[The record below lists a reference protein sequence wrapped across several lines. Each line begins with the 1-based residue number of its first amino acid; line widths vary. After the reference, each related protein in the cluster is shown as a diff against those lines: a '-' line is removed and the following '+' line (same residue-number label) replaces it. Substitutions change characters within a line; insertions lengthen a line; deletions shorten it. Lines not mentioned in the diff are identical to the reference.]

1 MAKLT
6 LIRFSLL
13 SLSTYNK
20 KKLIN
25 ILNIGIF
32 ISLFALSAS
41 ILSIFFE
48 TKIDKIE
55 KKMIYDDINKV
66 VYNDVLFQTS
76 RYIKNT
82 DSLLDDIFHQTSL
95 KLLLEKSISD
105 KLLISKREIF
115 YTQFFLLKT
124 KVEYNKN
131 FIDSALKNSI
141 IVADQEDDLILIKK
155 FRDKYDDLLKK
166 IDEIN
171 FDRNTHDYEK
181 QPPRDK
187 NNNYN
192 ETNHSLEE
200 WYSYYE
206 ILIKRQ
212 IDILIF
218 QKTFF
223 YDFNIE
229 FFTKKN
235 NQYEERKKLNLEK
248 IKKNSLLE
256 SRTIFFAFLIQLIIF
271 IITQFFELTLDNL
284 ISRKKN
290 AKRK

>member
-82 DSLLDDIFHQTSL
+82 DSLLDDVFHQTSL

-200 WYSYYE
+200 WYRDYE

>member
-1 MAKLT
+1 MAKLA
-6 LIRFSLL
+6 LIRFSIL

-32 ISLFALSAS
+32 ISIFALSAS
-41 ILSIFFE
+41 ILSMFYE
-48 TKIDKIE
+48 VKIDKIE

-66 VYNDVLFQTS
+66 IYNDVLFQTS
-76 RYIKNT
+76 KYIKNT

-95 KLLLEKSISD
+95 KLLLEKSIND
-105 KLLISKREIF
+105 KKLISKREIF

-124 KVEYNKN
+124 KVDYNKN
-131 FIDSALKNSI
+131 FIDSSLKNSI
-141 IVADQEDDLILIKK
+141 IVADEEDDLILIKK
-155 FRDKYDDLLKK
+155 FREKYDDLSKK
-166 IDEIN
+166 IEGIN
-171 FDRNTHDYEK
+171 FDQNTHDYEK

-206 ILIKRQ
+206 ILVKRHM
-212 IDILIF
+212 DILIL

-223 YDFNIE
+223 YNFNIE

-235 NQYEERKKLNLEK
+235 NQYDERKRLNLEK
-248 IKKNSLLE
+248 IKKNSILE
-256 SRTIFFAFLIQLIIF
+256 SRAIFFAFLIQLIIF
-271 IITQFFELTLDNL
+271 AISQFFELTLDNF
-284 ISRKKN
+284 IRKKKN

>member
-235 NQYEERKKLNLEK
+235 NQYEERKKINLEK

>member
-82 DSLLDDIFHQTSL
+82 DSLLDDVFHQTSL

-105 KLLISKREIF
+105 KLFISKREIF

-200 WYSYYE
+200 WYNYYE

>member
-20 KKLIN
+20 EKLIN

-115 YTQFFLLKT
+115 LCSLKVT
-124 KVEYNKN
+124 KFPYIMEYVNKY
-131 FIDSALKNSI
+131 K
-141 IVADQEDDLILIKK
+141 
-155 FRDKYDDLLKK
+155 
-166 IDEIN
+166 
-171 FDRNTHDYEK
+171 
-181 QPPRDK
+181 
-187 NNNYN
+187 
-192 ETNHSLEE
+192 
-200 WYSYYE
+200 
-206 ILIKRQ
+206 
-212 IDILIF
+212 
-218 QKTFF
+218 
-223 YDFNIE
+223 
-229 FFTKKN
+229 
-235 NQYEERKKLNLEK
+235 
-248 IKKNSLLE
+248 
-256 SRTIFFAFLIQLIIF
+256 
-271 IITQFFELTLDNL
+271 
-284 ISRKKN
+284 
-290 AKRK
+290 

>member
-82 DSLLDDIFHQTSL
+82 DSLLDDVFHQTSL

-206 ILIKRQ
+206 VLIKRQ
-212 IDILIF
+212 IDILIS

>member
-82 DSLLDDIFHQTSL
+82 DSLLDDVFHQTSL

-105 KLLISKREIF
+105 KLFISKREIF

-200 WYSYYE
+200 WYNYYE

-248 IKKNSLLE
+248 IKKN
-256 SRTIFFAFLIQLIIF
+256 
-271 IITQFFELTLDNL
+271 
-284 ISRKKN
+284 
-290 AKRK
+290 